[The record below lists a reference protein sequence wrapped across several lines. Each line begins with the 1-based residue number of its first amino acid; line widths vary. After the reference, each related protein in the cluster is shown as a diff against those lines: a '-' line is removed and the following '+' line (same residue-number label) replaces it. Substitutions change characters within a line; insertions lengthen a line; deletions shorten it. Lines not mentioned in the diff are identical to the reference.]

1 VGCAD
6 IRDVGEHLK
15 VIMNHGK
22 VTKQRGRRRLVSV
35 LTIPTRLG
43 PDESLEAAE
52 SSGYDEALVCPKQSP
67 RSVNVESGSVG
78 PARESGLAEAA
89 AHRLCT
95 PRNASH
101 AINTTP
107 ST

>member
-1 VGCAD
+1 MGRAD
-6 IRDVGEHLK
+6 IRAPGEHLI

-22 VTKQRGRRRLVSV
+22 VTKQRGRKRLVSV
-35 LTIPTRLG
+35 LTIPIQLG
-43 PDESLEAAE
+43 PDESHEAAE

-67 RSVNVESGSVG
+67 SSVNVESGSAG

-107 ST
+107 SI